1 MVAGH
6 YSHHFSVL
14 QSSITT
20 LFDFIWLFCPQ
31 TLTPHM
37 QCARGKATS
46 RVTSS
51 SSTNCSK
58 ATHMDD
64 QDEGN
69 ISMDLWKKAFEDAF
83 ERLCP
88 VRAAGHEC
96 GCLPVLPKLVSIKIQ
111 YVGFSCEPR
120 ISLWWLKVVL

>member
-1 MVAGH
+1 M
-6 YSHHFSVL
+6 
-14 QSSITT
+14 QS
-20 LFDFIWLFCPQ
+20 L
-31 TLTPHM
+31 
-37 QCARGKATS
+37 RGKAIDKSTS
-46 RVTSS
+46 GSS
-51 SSTNCSK
+51 KNCRK
-58 ATHMDD
+58 AINTGEQD
-64 QDEGN
+64 QGI
-69 ISMDLWKKAFEDAF
+69 ISMDLWKKAFRDAC